1 MSNRPATI
9 TEEEHGVK
17 TTKASLITKSVI
29 LILIVYLAIT
39 LLNLRTRIQTANQ
52 DYAAIQNQVVV
63 QNAKNAVL
71 EEHIRNSD
79 DKETVLE
86 IAKEKLGLVEEDEVV
101 FYDTTN

>member
-1 MSNRPATI
+1 M
-9 TEEEHGVK
+9 K
-17 TTKASLITKSVI
+17 TTKSSLITKSVI

-39 LLNLRTRIQTANQ
+39 LLNLRTQIQTASQ
-52 DYAAIQNQVVV
+52 DYSAIQNQVVV